1 MARGISE
8 HDVHQAADALVV
20 AGERPTVERIRA
32 HLGTGSPNTVV
43 RWLDTWWR
51 GLGARLHEQQARLA
65 LPEAPEA
72 VTALAGQW
80 WALAIEHATAAA
92 EKSLATDREAQREE
106 REALAEARGAFAQEA
121 LALREAAAAA
131 AQARDVAMARTAEL
145 ERLVAVLQAQVSEI
159 TAQRNSAEAK
169 AIEADV
175 HRRQLVEQLEALRAQ
190 VASERDGFDQH
201 LRATEDRAH
210 AEVDRARQE
219 ARKQSQ
225 RVESLVQ
232 DLRAAESSYRSELD
246 VLRRQ
251 VADAQSDAASQRARS
266 EALDGQLAQFREL
279 MAGVET
285 ALKSKAKAK
294 PVKSPPRPTKAPAT
308 LARKRVVKSTR

>member
-92 EKSLATDREAQREE
+92 EKSLDTDRETQREE
-106 REALAEARGAFAQEA
+106 REALEEARGAFAQEA

-131 AQARDVAMARTAEL
+131 GQARDIAMARTAEL
-145 ERLVAVLQAQVSEI
+145 ERLVEALQTRVGEI
-159 TAQRNSAEAK
+159 TAQRDSAEAR
-169 AIEADV
+169 ASEADMQ
-175 HRRQLVEQLEALRAQ
+175 RRQIIEQLEALRAQ
-190 VASERDGFDQH
+190 VASERDGLDQH

-219 ARKQSQ
+219 AREQSQ
-225 RVESLVQ
+225 RVESLAQ
-232 DLRAAESSYRSELD
+232 DLRAAESSHRSELD

-251 VADAQSDAASQRARS
+251 VAEARADAASQRARS
-266 EALDGQLAQFREL
+266 EALDGQLAQFRDL
-279 MAGVET
+279 LAGVET
-285 ALKSKAKAK
+285 ALKSKVKAG
-294 PVKSPPRPTKAPAT
+294 PVKSPRRRTTSAAAA
-308 LARKRVVKSTR
+308 ARKTSNNSTA